1 MKKMLRICLLTT
13 LCMTFVTLGG
23 FLALTWYYGRTFVVN
38 TWINGIYCTGMTV
51 EEVNG
56 ELVRSVEIPEL
67 AIIDGQGQSWILDL
81 SLADYRVDY
90 TESLQAYLRHRG
102 RTSWLNPE
110 EEAEQHLFPRTDWD
124 REKLREM
131 VAGMDWVQAAQN
143 QSAAV
148 EIRPGEEGAAPY
160 VLYDGKSNRLD
171 SFFWNCRIRNTGWM
185 WSGSA
190 IMYSS
195 AWRRGS
201 MKCGWSREIATQSWR
216 IRRRMSCRDSVLPN
230 CSPFAKAI

>member
-1 MKKMLRICLLTT
+1 MKKMLRICLLTI

-56 ELVRSVEIPEL
+56 ELVRSVEIPKL

-160 VLYDGKSNRLD
+160 VL
-171 SFFWNCRIRNTGWM
+171 
-185 WSGSA
+185 
-190 IMYSS
+190 
-195 AWRRGS
+195 
-201 MKCGWSREIATQSWR
+201 
-216 IRRRMSCRDSVLPN
+216 
-230 CSPFAKAI
+230 

>member
-1 MKKMLRICLLTT
+1 MKKMLRICLLTI

-56 ELVRSVEIPEL
+56 ELVRSVEIPKL

-148 EIRPGEEGAAPY
+148 EIGRERRGRPPMFSMT
-160 VLYDGKSNRLD
+160 GKATD
-171 SFFWNCRIRNTGWM
+171 WM